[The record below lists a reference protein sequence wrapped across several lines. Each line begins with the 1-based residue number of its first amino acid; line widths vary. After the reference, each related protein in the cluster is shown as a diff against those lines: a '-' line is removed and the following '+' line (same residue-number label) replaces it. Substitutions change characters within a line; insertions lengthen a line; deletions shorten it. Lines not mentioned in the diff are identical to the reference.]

1 MEARNDKLIAELREE
16 GYLKTRAIISAFAK
30 IKREDFVRPGDKSE
44 AAINAPLPIGKGQ
57 TISQP
62 LTVAFMLELLEP
74 KRGDKILDVGT
85 GSGWTPALLAEIVGP
100 EGKIYGLEIIPE
112 LKEFGEKNLEKYGFI
127 KEGRAQIILGSG
139 YIGLPDTAPFDKIL
153 VSAASEEI
161 PENLLKQLKTGGTM
175 VIPIGRQY
183 ETQTIFKIK
192 RVNENEFIKNFYP
205 GFSFVPL
212 IKVNL

>member
-1 MEARNDKLIAELREE
+1 MGTENDQLIVELREE
-16 GYLKTRAIISAFAK
+16 GYLKTKAIIRAFEK
-30 IKREDFVRPGDKSE
+30 IKREDFVRPEDKSD
-44 AAINAPLPIGKGQ
+44 AAINAPLPIGRGQ

-85 GSGWTPALLAEIVGP
+85 GSGWTPALLAEIAGP
-100 EGKIYGLEIIPE
+100 EGKVYGLEIISE

-127 KEGRAQIILGSG
+127 KKGIAQIILGSG
-139 YIGLPDTAPFDKIL
+139 YNGLPAEASFDKIL

-161 PENLLKQLKTGGTM
+161 PGNLLKQLKAGGIM

-192 RVNENEFIKNFYP
+192 RVNENEFSKEYYP

-212 IKVNL
+212 IR